1 MSTSHNQAL
10 SDRLTVH
17 PDLDELYGELHSR
30 PSQLLD
36 VPLRASHVAMIST
49 QHEIAESREHLARL
63 AKRYSA
69 TAPVPDT
76 SFYHQSFGG
85 FDLRW
90 EKHTEFYSLTIFS
103 SGVSKQPFENPAFG
117 LLPEDWVYA
126 LPGCLVAA
134 AHAAMLGVASP
145 EPTDEDL
152 KLWFEGQLVVGSN
165 ITSNRAAAWTTF
177 RRHRDG
183 FCRYLVLDKGLSRFQ
198 AGRTLQRLLELETYR
213 VMSLL
218 SLPAARRLAS
228 ETTQLDSELAE
239 IMDRF
244 MLSDSLEHE
253 RSLLADL
260 SAIAATVERHR
271 STTNYRFGATRAYYR
286 LVNEILADLRE
297 KRFAGRSS
305 MAKFLERRLGPGVR
319 TCFAMQ
325 DRLENLS
332 RRVGRAGEL
341 LQARINV
348 AIETQNQ
355 SLLET
360 MNRRSGM
367 QLRLQQTV
375 EGLSVAAISYYSVA
389 LLKILF
395 DSLAELGVPI
405 KPEFA
410 TGVAL
415 PVVIGAVWYL
425 VRRIRRRISPEVS

>member
-1 MSTSHNQAL
+1 MSTPNFRTL

-17 PDLDELYGELHSR
+17 PAVDDLYGELHSR

-36 VPLRASHVAMIST
+36 VPLRASHIAMLST
-49 QHEIAESREHLARL
+49 QDEIAESRAHLVRL
-63 AKRYSA
+63 AKRYSVA
-69 TAPVPDT
+69 APQSDAI
-76 SFYHQSFGG
+76 FYHQSFDG

-90 EKHTEFYSLTIFS
+90 EKHTEFYSLTVFRK
-103 SGVSKQPFENPAFG
+103 GVDDEPFASPAFDV
-117 LLPEDWVYA
+117 LPEDWVYG

-134 AHAAMLGVASP
+134 THAAMLGGRRPQPS
-145 EPTDEDL
+145 DEEL
-152 KLWFEGQLVVGSN
+152 NHWFDDHLVVGSD
-165 ITSNRAAAWTTF
+165 ITGRRASAWTSF

-183 FCRYLVLDKGLSRFQ
+183 FSRYLVLDKGLSPFQ

-218 SLPAARRLAS
+218 SLPAARRLAT
-228 ETTQLDSELAE
+228 ETTDMDVELAD

-244 MLSDSLEHE
+244 MTSDSPEDE
-253 RSLLADL
+253 RSLLDDL
-260 SAIAATVERHR
+260 SAIAASVERHR

-286 LVNEILADLRE
+286 LVNEILTDLRE
-297 KRFAGRSS
+297 ERFAGRSS

-332 RRVGRAGEL
+332 KRVGRAGEL

-355 SLLET
+355 GLLET

-367 QLRLQQTV
+367 RLRLQQTV

-389 LLKILF
+389 LLKILYEA
-395 DSLAELGVPI
+395 LAELGVPVE
-405 KPEFA
+405 P
-410 TGVAL
+410 GVAAGVSL
-415 PVVIGAVWYL
+415 PFVIVAIWFL
-425 VRRIRRRISPEVS
+425 VRRIRHRIAPQDA